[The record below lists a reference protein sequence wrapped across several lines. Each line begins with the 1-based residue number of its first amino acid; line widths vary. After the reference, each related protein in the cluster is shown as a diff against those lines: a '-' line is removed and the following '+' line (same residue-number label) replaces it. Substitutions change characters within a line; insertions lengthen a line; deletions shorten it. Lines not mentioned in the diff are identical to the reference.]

1 MNDPAGINKPAAD
14 TGMRRADAT
23 ADLMARPA
31 RPPEPPPPGPPE
43 PPPSRH
49 VDEMPDLMAKR
60 RFDIV
65 LSAAGLVA
73 LLPLLLL
80 IALAVKLDSRG
91 PVLFRQERVG
101 RHGQP
106 FRIHKFRTMVVGAEH
121 MTQQHITAAGDER
134 VTRVGCFLRRHK
146 LDELPQLLDV
156 WRGRMSLVG
165 PRPQVPAQ
173 IARYSAADRDWLLAT
188 RPGIT
193 GLATLEFKDEHELLT
208 EDEDPE
214 RTHTEQI
221 MPAKLDYNRE
231 YYERLK
237 RGQWTVWGDS
247 KIILA
252 TLKALFSGK
261 R

>member
-31 RPPEPPPPGPPE
+31 RPPKPPPPGHVEALPE
-43 PPPSRH
+43 
-49 VDEMPDLMAKR
+49 LMAKR
-60 RFDIV
+60 WFDIAA
-65 LSAAGLVA
+65 SAAGLLA

-91 PVLFRQERVG
+91 PVFFRQERAG
-101 RHGQP
+101 RHGKP
-106 FRIHKFRTMVVGAEH
+106 FRIHKFRTMVDGAEH
-121 MTQQHITAAGDER
+121 MTKRHITAAGDER
-134 VTRVGCFLRRHK
+134 VTRVGRFLRRHK
-146 LDELPQLLDV
+146 LDELPQLIDV
-156 WRGRMSLVG
+156 LRGSMSLVG
-165 PRPQVPAQ
+165 PRPQVPEQ
-173 IARYSAADRDWLLAT
+173 MARYPAADCEWLLAI

-193 GLATLEFKDEHELLT
+193 GLATLKFKDEHELLT

-214 RTHTEQI
+214 ITHTEQI

-237 RGQWTVWGDS
+237 RGQWTVWGDL
-247 KIILA
+247 KIILD
-252 TLKALFSGK
+252 TLKALFPGK

>member
-23 ADLMARPA
+23 ADLMTRPA
-31 RPPEPPPPGPPE
+31 RPPEPSPPGPPG
-43 PPPSRH
+43 PPRH
-49 VDEMPDLMAKR
+49 IDAMPDLMAKR

-65 LSAAGLVA
+65 ASAAGLVA

-80 IALAVKLDSRG
+80 IALAVRLDSRG
-91 PVLFRQERVG
+91 PVFFRQERAG
-101 RHGQP
+101 RHGKP
-106 FRIHKFRTMVVGAEH
+106 FRIHKFRTMVEGAEH
-121 MTQQHITAAGDER
+121 MTKQHITAAGDER
-134 VTRVGCFLRRHK
+134 VTRVGHFLRRHK
-146 LDELPQLLDV
+146 LDELPQLIDV
-156 WRGRMSLVG
+156 LRGRMSLVG
-165 PRPQVPAQ
+165 PRPQVPGQ
-173 IARYSAADRDWLLAT
+173 IVRYPAADREWLLAI

-193 GLATLEFKDEHELLT
+193 GLATIEFKDEDELLT

-237 RGQWTVWGDS
+237 RGQWTVRGDI
-247 KIILA
+247 KIILD
-252 TLKALFSGK
+252 TLKALFSRKG
-261 R
+261 

>member
-14 TGMRRADAT
+14 TGLRRAETT
-23 ADLMARPA
+23 ADLMAGPA
-31 RPPEPPPPGPPE
+31 RPPKPPGPP
-43 PPPSRH
+43 RH
-49 VDEMPDLMAKR
+49 VDTMPDLMAKR

-65 LSAAGLVA
+65 ASAAGLVA
-73 LLPLLLL
+73 LLPLLVL

-91 PVLFRQERVG
+91 PVFFRQERAG
-101 RHGQP
+101 RHGKP
-106 FRIHKFRTMVVGAEH
+106 FRIHKFRTMVEGAEH
-121 MTQQHITAAGDER
+121 MTKQHITAAGDDR
-134 VTRVGCFLRRHK
+134 VTRVGRFLRRHK
-146 LDELPQLLDV
+146 LDELPQLIDV
-156 WRGRMSLVG
+156 WRGSMSLVG

-173 IARYSAADRDWLLAT
+173 MARYSAADRDWLLAI

-208 EDEDPE
+208 QDEDPE

-237 RGQWTVWGDS
+237 HGQWTVWGDIR
-247 KIILA
+247 IILD
-252 TLKALFSGK
+252 TLKALFSRK

>member
-23 ADLMARPA
+23 ADHMARPA
-31 RPPEPPPPGPPE
+31 RPSKPPPG
-43 PPPSRH
+43 H
-49 VDEMPDLMAKR
+49 TDAMPDLMAKR
-60 RFDIV
+60 RFDIIA
-65 LSAAGLVA
+65 SAAGLVA

-91 PVLFRQERVG
+91 PVFFRQERVG
-101 RHGQP
+101 RHGKP
-106 FRIHKFRTMVVGAEH
+106 FHIHKFRSMMAGAEH
-121 MTQQHITAAGDER
+121 MTKQHITAAGDER
-134 VTRVGCFLRRHK
+134 VTRVGHFLRRHK
-146 LDELPQLLDV
+146 LDELPQLIDV

-165 PRPQVPAQ
+165 PRPQVPGQ
-173 IARYSAADRDWLLAT
+173 IAKYPAADREWLLAI

-237 RGQWTVWGDS
+237 RGQWTVWGDLQ
-247 KIILA
+247 IILE
-252 TLKALFSGK
+252 TLKALFSRK
-261 R
+261 P

>member
-23 ADLMARPA
+23 ADLMTRPA
-31 RPPEPPPPGPPE
+31 RPPEPSPPGPPG
-43 PPPSRH
+43 PPRH
-49 VDEMPDLMAKR
+49 IDAMPDLMAKR

-65 LSAAGLVA
+65 ASAAGLVA

-91 PVLFRQERVG
+91 PVFFRQLRVG
-101 RHGQP
+101 RHGKP
-106 FRIHKFRTMVVGAEH
+106 FRIHKFRTMVEGAEH
-121 MTQQHITAAGDER
+121 MTKQHIAAEDER
-134 VTRVGCFLRRHK
+134 VTRAGCFLRRHK
-146 LDELPQLLDV
+146 LDELPQLIDV
-156 WRGRMSLVG
+156 LRGRMSLVG
-165 PRPQVPAQ
+165 PRPQVPGQ
-173 IARYSAADRDWLLAT
+173 IAKYPAADREWLLAI

-193 GLATLEFKDEHELLT
+193 GLATIEFKDEHEILT

-214 RTHTEQI
+214 RTYTEQI

-237 RGQWTVWGDS
+237 RGQWTVRGDI
-247 KIILA
+247 KIILD
-252 TLKALFSGK
+252 TLKALFSRKG
-261 R
+261 

>member
-14 TGMRRADAT
+14 TGMRRADTT

-31 RPPEPPPPGPPE
+31 RPPD

-49 VDEMPDLMAKR
+49 VDAMPDLMAKR

-65 LSAAGLVA
+65 VSAAGLVA
-73 LLPLLLL
+73 LLPVLLL
-80 IALAVKLDSRG
+80 IALAVKLDSSG
-91 PVLFRQERVG
+91 PVFFRQLRVG
-101 RHGQP
+101 RHGKP
-106 FRIHKFRTMVVGAEH
+106 FHIHKFRSMMAGAEH
-121 MTQQHITAAGDER
+121 MTKQHITAARDER
-134 VTRVGCFLRRHK
+134 VTRVGRFLRRHK
-146 LDELPQLLDV
+146 LDELPQLIDV

-173 IARYSAADRDWLLAT
+173 IARYPAADREWLLAI

-208 EDEDPE
+208 QDEDPE
-214 RTHTEQI
+214 ITHTEQI

-237 RGQWTVWGDS
+237 RGQWTVWGDI

-252 TLKALFSGK
+252 TLKALFLGK
-261 R
+261 S

>member
-23 ADLMARPA
+23 ADLMAKPA
-31 RPPEPPPPGPPE
+31 RPPEPPPPGPPG
-43 PPPSRH
+43 PPGHLDALPN
-49 VDEMPDLMAKR
+49 LMAKR

-65 LSAAGLVA
+65 ASTAGLVA

-91 PVLFRQERVG
+91 PVFFRQERAG
-101 RHGQP
+101 RHGKP
-106 FRIHKFRTMVVGAEH
+106 FRIHKFRTMVAGAEH

-134 VTRVGCFLRRHK
+134 VTRVGHFLRRHK
-146 LDELPQLLDV
+146 LDELPQLIDV

-173 IARYSAADRDWLLAT
+173 IARYSAADREWLLAI

-237 RGQWTVWGDS
+237 RGQWTVWGDI
-247 KIILA
+247 KIILD
-252 TLKALFSGK
+252 TLTALFSRK

>member
-31 RPPEPPPPGPPE
+31 RPPKPPGPPK
-43 PPPSRH
+43 H
-49 VDEMPDLMAKR
+49 VDAMPDLMAKR
-60 RFDIV
+60 RFDSAA
-65 LSAAGLVA
+65 SAAGLVA
-73 LLPLLLL
+73 LLPVLLL

-91 PVLFRQERVG
+91 PVFFRQERVG
-101 RHGQP
+101 RHGKP
-106 FRIHKFRTMVVGAEH
+106 FHIHKFRTMVKDAEH
-121 MTQQHITAAGDER
+121 RTKQHITAAEDKR
-134 VTRVGCFLRRHK
+134 VTRVGHFLRRHK
-146 LDELPQLLDV
+146 LDELPQLIDV
-156 WRGRMSLVG
+156 LWGRMSLVG
-165 PRPQVPAQ
+165 PRPQVPEQ
-173 IARYSAADRDWLLAT
+173 IAKYSAADREWLLAV

-208 EDEDPE
+208 EDEDLE
-214 RTHTEQI
+214 RTYTEQI
-221 MPAKLDYNRE
+221 TPVKLNYNRE

-237 RGQWTVWGDS
+237 RGQQTVWGDI